1 MEVCNLPSKQF
12 KVMVIKVLVE
22 LKRRTN
28 EDFSQKLENIFLK
41 NQWEMKNIISE
52 MKNTLDAINSKLDDT
67 QKWIVHLED
76 GIVEITHT
84 EQERKKRI

>member
-67 QKWIVHLED
+67 QKCIVHLED

>member
-41 NQWEMKNIISE
+41 NQ
-52 MKNTLDAINSKLDDT
+52 
-67 QKWIVHLED
+67 
-76 GIVEITHT
+76 
-84 EQERKKRI
+84 

>member
-1 MEVCNLPSKQF
+1 
-12 KVMVIKVLVE
+12 
-22 LKRRTN
+22 
-28 EDFSQKLENIFLK
+28 
-41 NQWEMKNIISE
+41 MKNIISE

>member
-12 KVMVIKVLVE
+12 KVMVIKILVE

>member
-1 MEVCNLPSKQF
+1 
-12 KVMVIKVLVE
+12 MVIKILVE